1 MIVALWV
8 IAICEVIRALQ
19 NIFQIMMLKKD
30 NSARDNAYAEFVKSL
45 KVDDKQFVKNLLRE
59 FEREKSGDCIAPND
73 EPENH
78 HRADGIKLW
87 TPEECDYLLA
97 MYVQGE
103 DLDVVAK
110 NLNRSV
116 NAVKKKLKKL
126 L

>member
-1 MIVALWV
+1 MISALWV
-8 IAICEVIRALQ
+8 IAICFIINTAI
-19 NIFQIMMLKKD
+19 NIVGFISSSKEKSKRLELYDEIAKPITIDEDSVKK
-30 NSARDNAYAEFVKSL
+30 FVK
-45 KVDDKQFVKNLLRE
+45 E
-59 FEREKSGDCIAPND
+59 FEREKSGLCVAPND
-73 EPENH
+73 EPEV
-78 HRADGIKLW
+78 HRVDGIKLW

-97 MYVQGE
+97 MYAQEE